1 LLDTAFFTSL
11 YLIRPSSLV
20 PRTDVSQ
27 IFGSVNELLLYRI
40 DALDSSVRTLLLLS
54 AVLGTEFD
62 LLDAALAFEELFGID
77 ESKKLESAT
86 AILESFEIAIKEGII
101 EKSYASLA
109 GGDGEIMHDEE
120 NNYESLMSVLSQL
133 KGRRETHPLYLENFR
148 LRFTHDTWK
157 RSILNVMLDETKR
170 EMHEHVAISLER
182 DLDADAHDQDDFEK
196 QIAVFKHW
204 KSSGNFYKASA
215 SALDVGG
222 QLMLLGLNAQAI
234 LLFDDVWD
242 VLMEMSDDEIGRT
255 QYGGVSASVLDAIDV
270 PELENMIKLN
280 IAKGK
285 AYLTLGQGV
294 NGADAYQRALDVS
307 GASRS

>member
-1 LLDTAFFTSL
+1 M
-11 YLIRPSSLV
+11 
-20 PRTDVSQ
+20 DVFQ

-62 LLDAALAFEELFGID
+62 LVDAALAFEELFGID
-77 ESKKLESAT
+77 ESKQLESASEV
-86 AILESFEIAIKEGII
+86 IQSFEVAIKEGII
-101 EKSYASLA
+101 EKSDDSQAD
-109 GGDGEIMHDEE
+109 GDGDLMHEQE
-120 NNYESLMSVLSQL
+120 NNYESMMSVLSQS
-133 KGRRETHPLYLENFR
+133 KGRRETHPLFLENCR
-148 LRFTHDTWK
+148 LRFTHDSWK
-157 RSILNVMLDETKR
+157 TSILNVMLDEAKR

-182 DLDADAHDQDDFEK
+182 DLDAEALDQDDFEK

-204 KSSGNFYKASA
+204 KLSGNFYKASA
-215 SALDVGG
+215 SALTIGG

-234 LLFDDVWD
+234 LLFDDAWD
-242 VLMEMSDDEIGRT
+242 ILTEISDDEVGGT
-255 QYGGVSASVLDAIDV
+255 KYGGVSASVLDSIDV
-270 PELENMIKLN
+270 PELDSMIKLN

-307 GASRS
+307 VAFRV